1 MRQESGGTVSIA
13 YNPVRPFLALR
24 PLSFYPFGGS
34 TMTALPP
41 LSTTAD
47 PTDRL
52 MSIVTLAV
60 LAFFATFGFVSHR
73 RAAQGL
79 RVPR

>member
-1 MRQESGGTVSIA
+1 
-13 YNPVRPFLALR
+13 
-24 PLSFYPFGGS
+24 
-34 TMTALPP
+34 MTALPP
-41 LSTTAD
+41 LPTTAD
-47 PTDRL
+47 ATDRL
-52 MSIVTLAV
+52 MSVVTLAV